1 MKFKELLME
10 ASQQHSNKRHDL
22 EEGVMHLKERLEEE
36 EAIKRTLK
44 ASFDGSVVSLPSM
57 SSLFLPPQ
65 LSELIQELAV
75 VEAEIYV

>member
-44 ASFDGSVVSLPSM
+44 AAFDGSVVSLPSM

-65 LSELIQELAV
+65 CLLSNSFPSL
-75 VEAEIYV
+75 YKN